1 MGLTDTGWLKAAKTT
16 SLRRRIHC
24 DVICHTTA
32 RRRSWQLSPNSDI
45 GPSDPTLPGHS
56 RGQYLVGTIP
66 RSIRICVPNLVM
78 IGPAVWP
85 PILDRHTHTQN
96 LYYIDTSWIPGFARD
111 PLSRSLS
118 PSLSRPSLPS
128 LQFVPAFYPPSL
140 GLPGF
145 AQDSSIPE
153 ILFKPW
159 SLVTFWNVR
168 PYPPPR
174 RMGWGGGYMFWLFF
188 SADFFFYRF
197 SRQFVKFPALL
208 KFWPPNLP
216 PGRWTPSDGVGWGLH
231 VLVIFSAEFCYRF
244 SRQFREISRT
254 FEILTPNPP
263 SPRDAGPRRMGW
275 GGGYMFWLFFRQ
287 NFFLSIFSAV
297 REISRTFEILTPNP
311 PPRDALDHP
320 GWGG

>member
-1 MGLTDTGWLKAAKTT
+1 MGLTDTGWLKAAKRT

-32 RRRSWQLSPNSDI
+32 RGRSWQLSPDSDI

-85 PILDRHTHTQN
+85 PILDRQTHRQN

-128 LQFVPAFYPPSL
+128 LLFVPAFYPPSL

-145 AQDSSIPE
+145 AQDNCIPE

-159 SLVTFWNVR
+159 SLVTLKCS
-168 PYPPPR
+168 PLTPPP
-174 RMGWGGGYMFWLFF
+174 
-188 SADFFFYRF
+188 SE
-197 SRQFVKFPALL
+197 
-208 KFWPPNLP
+208 
-216 PGRWTPSDGVGWGLH
+216 H
-231 VLVIFSAEFCYRF
+231 VLVIFSAEFCLFIDFLGSSWHFPHFWNFDPPTSPPGRWTPRGGVGKHLFYWF
-244 SRQFREISRT
+244 SGHSWVS
-254 FEILTPNPP
+254 LTLVDWSKANIYKP
-263 SPRDAGPRRMGW
+263 G
-275 GGGYMFWLFFRQ
+275 LLE
-287 NFFLSIFSAV
+287 LSQC
-297 REISRTFEILTPNP
+297 
-311 PPRDALDHP
+311 
-320 GWGG
+320 